1 MKKILLA
8 FILATTIASVTNA
21 QEKHCYTTEMDNE
34 ATLNNPDM
42 LRQRQ
47 NLETFIQ
54 QYGKA
59 ERRNNSVV
67 YVIPIVFHILHNYGE
82 ENISDAQVLDQ
93 VRILNRDFRRTN
105 ADTVNIV
112 PAFQGMAADIE
123 VEFRLPSIDPNGNCT
138 NGIDRVQTML
148 TYSAN
153 NQSKI
158 NGWPNN
164 KYLNVW
170 VANSLENT
178 GAAAYAHYPG
188 GNNAVDGIMNLH
200 SYLGSIGTSSEG
212 RSRTLTHEIGHY
224 LNLAHV
230 WGSTNSPGVACG
242 DDNVSDTPETKGWSS
257 CVPTGSLCNPPIVEN
272 VQNYM
277 EYSFCEYMF
286 TEGQK
291 TRMRATLNS
300 SVSGRNNLWTPA
312 NLLATG
318 VTQGPQVCTPIADF
332 NVNKRLACEGGD
344 ITFYDLSWNATVANR
359 VWSFP
364 GGVPSTSTDSAP
376 VVNYPVAG
384 NYSAS
389 LTVSTATGADSIT
402 RSSLVYITGSQQTSV
417 PFVESFEDT
426 ASFPGAT
433 GFILNEDN
441 GTTWARVTNAASAGS
456 ASIRINNYTNVSGKI
471 DDWVM
476 PTLDF
481 SNITSPVVMTFDVA
495 NAQRDSTSND
505 RLTFSGSLN
514 CGANWIPR
522 YNKSG
527 TSLSTATSLVV
538 TNFTPNATQ
547 WRQESLSLNPFKPL
561 PNIRFKF
568 SNISDRGN
576 NTYIDNINITGMIV
590 SVDEIDEIQLGFALY
605 PNPTTEGSTVQ
616 FKLSK
621 KQSVSLEVKNILGR
635 TISSIINGELD
646 GGLHEIKLPSLPKG
660 IYMIVL
666 YTGNKHH
673 VRRLIFS

>member
-257 CVPTGSLCNPPIVEN
+257 CVPSGSICNPPIIEN

-344 ITFYDLSWNATVANR
+344 ITFYDLSWNATVTNR

-389 LTVSTATGADSIT
+389 LTVNTASGADSIT
-402 RSSLVYITGSQQTSV
+402 RTALVYITGSQQTSV

-441 GTTWARVTNAASAGS
+441 STTWTRVTNAASAGS
-456 ASIRINNYTNVSGKI
+456 ASIRINNYTNVRGQI
-471 DDWVM
+471 DDWIM

-481 SNITSPVVMTFDVA
+481 SNITSPVTMTFDVA
-495 NAQRDSTSND
+495 NAQRDSTSDD

-527 TSLSTATSLVV
+527 ASLATTTSLVV

-547 WRQESLSLNPFKPL
+547 WRQESLSLNPFKLL

-590 SVDEIDEIQLGFALY
+590 NVDEIDEIQLGFALY
-605 PNPTTEGSTVQ
+605 PNPTTEASTVE
-616 FKLSK
+616 FKLSQR
-621 KQSVSLEVKNILGR
+621 QSVSLEVKNILGQ
-635 TISSIINGELD
+635 TISNVINGELD
-646 GGLHEIKLPSLPKG
+646 GGLHEIKLPALPKG
-660 IYMIVL
+660 IYMIDL

-673 VRRLIFS
+673 VRRLIVS

>member
-34 ATLNNPDM
+34 MALTNPDM

-47 NLETFIQ
+47 NLEAFIQ
-54 QYGKA
+54 QYGKV

-291 TRMRATLNS
+291 N
-300 SVSGRNNLWTPA
+300 
-312 NLLATG
+312 
-318 VTQGPQVCTPIADF
+318 QD
-332 NVNKRLACEGGD
+332 AC
-344 ITFYDLSWNATVANR
+344 
-359 VWSFP
+359 
-364 GGVPSTSTDSAP
+364 
-376 VVNYPVAG
+376 
-384 NYSAS
+384 
-389 LTVSTATGADSIT
+389 
-402 RSSLVYITGSQQTSV
+402 
-417 PFVESFEDT
+417 
-426 ASFPGAT
+426 
-433 GFILNEDN
+433 
-441 GTTWARVTNAASAGS
+441 
-456 ASIRINNYTNVSGKI
+456 
-471 DDWVM
+471 
-476 PTLDF
+476 
-481 SNITSPVVMTFDVA
+481 NI
-495 NAQRDSTSND
+495 
-505 RLTFSGSLN
+505 
-514 CGANWIPR
+514 
-522 YNKSG
+522 
-527 TSLSTATSLVV
+527 
-538 TNFTPNATQ
+538 
-547 WRQESLSLNPFKPL
+547 E
-561 PNIRFKF
+561 
-568 SNISDRGN
+568 
-576 NTYIDNINITGMIV
+576 
-590 SVDEIDEIQLGFALY
+590 
-605 PNPTTEGSTVQ
+605 Q
-616 FKLSK
+616 FCLREK
-621 KQSVSLEVKNILGR
+621 
-635 TISSIINGELD
+635 
-646 GGLHEIKLPSLPKG
+646 
-660 IYMIVL
+660 
-666 YTGNKHH
+666 
-673 VRRLIFS
+673 